1 MHELSLAQSILEI
14 VDDYAEKHAF
24 KRVNSLSLTLGR
36 LSCVE
41 TSTLKFAFDQQAID
55 TRAQGAELNFKIIPP
70 RIYCF
75 SCDRELEVKEFEALC
90 PECKGSEVTL
100 IGGTEE
106 LKLID
111 MDVD

>member
-14 VDDYAEKHAF
+14 VDEYAEKHTF
-24 KRVNSLSLTLGR
+24 KRVNVLRLSLGR

-41 TSTLKFAFDQQAID
+41 TSTLKFAFDQQA
-55 TRAQGAELNFKIIPP
+55 TGGCAQGAELNFEIIPP

-75 SCDRELEVKEFEALC
+75 SCDRELEVKEYDAVC
-90 PECKGSEVTL
+90 PECKSSEVTL

>member
-1 MHELSLAQSILEI
+1 MHELSLAHSILEI
-14 VDDYAEKHAF
+14 VDEYADKHSF
-24 KRVNSLSLTLGR
+24 KRVNSLSLSLGR
-36 LSCVE
+36 LSSIE

-55 TRAQGAELNFKIIPP
+55 TCAQGAELNFEILPP

-75 SCDRELEVKEFEALC
+75 SCDKELEVKEFNAVC
-90 PECKGSEVTL
+90 TECKSSEVTL

-111 MDVD
+111 LDVD

>member
-1 MHELSLAQSILEI
+1 VHELSLAQSILEI
-14 VDDYAEKHAF
+14 VGEYAEKHAF

-36 LSCVE
+36 LACVE
-41 TSTLKFAFDQQAID
+41 TSTLKFAFDQQAKD
-55 TRAQGAELNFKIIPP
+55 TCAQGAELNFEIIPP

-75 SCDRELEVKEFEALC
+75 SCDKEIEVKEFDAVC
-90 PECKGSEVTL
+90 PECKSSEVAL

-111 MDVD
+111 LDVD

>member
-1 MHELSLAQSILEI
+1 MHELSLALSILDI
-14 VDDYAEKHAF
+14 VDEYAEKHKF
-24 KRVNSLSLTLGR
+24 KHVNSLSLTLGK

-41 TSTLKFAFDQQAID
+41 TSTLSFAFDLQAKETCAD
-55 TRAQGAELNFKIIPP
+55 GAKLNFKILPP
-70 RIYCF
+70 RIYCL
-75 SCDRELEVKEFEALC
+75 SCDRELEVEEFDAVC
-90 PECKGSEVTL
+90 PECKNSEVKL

>member
-1 MHELSLAQSILEI
+1 MHEMSLAQSLLEI
-14 VDDYAEKHAF
+14 VDEYAARHGF
-24 KRVNSLSLTLGR
+24 KKVNTLNLSLGR

-41 TSTLKFAFDQQAID
+41 TSTLTFAFETNAKG
-55 TRAQGAELNFKIIPP
+55 TPAEGARLNYKIIPP
-70 RIYCF
+70 KIHCF
-75 SCDRELEVKEFEALC
+75 TCNEDLTVESFGENCPKCGSAEV
-90 PECKGSEVTL
+90 VL